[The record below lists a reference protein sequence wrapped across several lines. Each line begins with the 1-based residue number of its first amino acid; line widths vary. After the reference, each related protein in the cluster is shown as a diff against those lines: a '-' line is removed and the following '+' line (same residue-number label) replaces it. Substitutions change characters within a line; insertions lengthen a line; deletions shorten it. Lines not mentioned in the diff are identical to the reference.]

1 MKSLNS
7 IRKVQKTGIL
17 GLFNVKYPKVFI
29 IVPFSHQYQKFPK
42 GIHLKNDSKY
52 SSRCDSSKSSVNDEI
67 DKVQNLT

>member
-29 IVPFSHQYQKFPK
+29 IIIFSQRFPK